1 MGYLRKEDVLSSI
14 KSRVQKIHGAHYTIF
29 EAYLG
34 TNPFTKKPVRKSAKS
49 EAKLKQKIADFY
61 KKLNSGGEVAVLLD
75 AYQSMD
81 ARTALDILAR
91 ADLNITLAECA
102 RRIADDPGA
111 VTQCSTTLREAF
123 DRYYGQQETDGKSK
137 GHLKSLRH
145 RVGAWVS
152 KFGGDRLVSDVT
164 AKNLAEYLE
173 ATFLRSGDEKE
184 KTTYNGRLDYI
195 KTFLK
200 WCAAPEQ
207 GYIKESPIAT
217 MKPKVKGYVQPEY
230 MKPKEV
236 KKLFDI
242 LAPKGGPDLAYAIL
256 SFFCGMRQEEILR
269 ASEGPEA
276 VEIDV
281 GEKYIVVRKC
291 KGSTRGVKP
300 RAFTIPNQ
308 ALAWMQ
314 SMPDFVEAARTR
326 NKNFRDHIV
335 DAAKSAGI
343 GDLPINAGRHTFCTM
358 FEAAHHDSNALSAIV
373 GNTED
378 VRDHH
383 YNGVAKPQEGRD
395 YFNILPK
402 TAGAE
407 ASHPEKSA
415 AGAN

>member
-1 MGYLRKEDVLSSI
+1 MSFLNKHVVLASI
-14 KSRVQKIHGAHYTIF
+14 KRRVQYVHGQEYTIF

-34 TNPFTKKPVRKSAKS
+34 TNPFTRKPVRKASKS
-49 EAKLKQKIADFY
+49 IEKLRKMVADFY
-61 KKLNSGGEVAVLLD
+61 QRVSSGGEASVILSPF
-75 AYQSMD
+75 QSMD
-81 ARTALDILAR
+81 AKNALDALKIAGL
-91 ADLNITLAECA
+91 DITLTECV
-102 RRIADDPGA
+102 RRVVESGPKLSA
-111 VTQCSTTLREAF
+111 QCTTTLREAF
-123 DRYYGQQETDGKSK
+123 DRYYCQQETDGKSK

-173 ATFLRSGDEKE
+173 AAFLKSGDEKE

-314 SMPDFVEAARTR
+314 SMPDFVEAA
-326 NKNFRDHIV
+326 
-335 DAAKSAGI
+335 
-343 GDLPINAGRHTFCTM
+343 
-358 FEAAHHDSNALSAIV
+358 HHDSNALSAIV

-395 YFNILPK
+395 YFDILPK

-407 ASHPEKSA
+407 ASHPEKSP
-415 AGAN
+415 AGAD